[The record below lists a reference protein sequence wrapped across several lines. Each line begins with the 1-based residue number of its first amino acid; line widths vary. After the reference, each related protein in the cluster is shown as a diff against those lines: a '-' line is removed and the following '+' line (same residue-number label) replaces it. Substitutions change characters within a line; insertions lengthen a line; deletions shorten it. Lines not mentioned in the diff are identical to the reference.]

1 MTVAVVTDSAADLS
15 ASLRERE
22 GIAMVPLSVRF
33 GEDTWQDQV
42 DLDAASFW
50 AKLARAET
58 LPRTAAPSPGA
69 FAEVY
74 RRLRDAGREV
84 VSVHL
89 SGALSATVEAA
100 RAGAQMVGEGVSVVD
115 GQSASLGT
123 GLLALWAARAA
134 RAGWSRLDVAAALEM
149 LAAAQTVRFS
159 VDTLEYLARGGR
171 IGPAARFIGEML
183 DVKPIL
189 ALQQGRI
196 HPVRRVRG
204 ASRVVLGL
212 TDWLAAA
219 PPPGPVL
226 AALATSPTVPA
237 DTVARLR
244 NTVDQHIAVQEWI
257 VGEIGPVIGVHAG
270 PGAMGL
276 IVLPMGPAAAQAW
289 VEGAKGQ

>member
-1 MTVAVVTDSAADLS
+1 
-15 ASLRERE
+15 
-22 GIAMVPLSVRF
+22 VPLSVRF
-33 GEDTWQDQV
+33 GEETWQDQV
-42 DLDAASFW
+42 DLDAAGFW
-50 AKLARAET
+50 AKLAGAET

-89 SGALSATVEAA
+89 SGALSATLEAA
-100 RAGAQMVGEGVSVVD
+100 WAGAQMVGEGVSVVD

-134 RAGWSRLDVAAALEM
+134 RAGWSRTAVAATLET
-149 LAAAQTVRFS
+149 LAAAQVVRFS

-171 IGPAARFIGEML
+171 ISPAARFIGEML

-189 ALQQGRI
+189 ALKDGRI

-204 ASRVVLGL
+204 AARVVLGL
-212 TDWLAAA
+212 TDWLAEN
-219 PPPGPVL
+219 PPSGPVV

-237 DTVARLR
+237 ETVARVR
-244 NTVDQHIAVQEWI
+244 ATVADQLAVQEWI

-270 PGAMGL
+270 PGALGL
-276 IVLPMGPAAAQAW
+276 IVLPLGAEAARAW
-289 VEGAKGQ
+289 AEGVGRR